1 MTFTTF
7 EKAPN
12 SFKMEINAMGMV
24 VQKEVFNGSTGG
36 SMNMQTGK
44 QNFTDEEIAKKK
56 ITSALDKELRY
67 KELGYKLDLIAI
79 ETVNDKQT
87 YKISITNPFNDVS
100 YEYFDVETKL
110 KVSQMK
116 IETSPT
122 GEIST
127 VIQYFS
133 DYQSSK
139 YIKYPK
145 NVVVEN
151 NGQEIEL
158 NVSVLEYNPKFSSD
172 EFSW

>member
-1 MTFTTF
+1 
-7 EKAPN
+7 
-12 SFKMEINAMGMV
+12 MGMV

-44 QNFTDEEIAKKK
+44 QDLSAEEIAKKK

-67 KELGYKLDLIAI
+67 KELGYQLELMSI
-79 ETVNDKQT
+79 EKVNDVPT
-87 YKISITNPFNDVS
+87 YKVAITNPFNSVS
-100 YEYFDVETKL
+100 YAYFDVDSKL
-110 KVSQMK
+110 KVSEMK
-116 IETSPT
+116 IETSSS
-122 GEIST
+122 GESAT

-139 YIKYPK
+139 YLKYPNK
-145 NVVVEN
+145 VVVEN

-158 NVSVLEYNPKFSSD
+158 NVSSVEYNPKFSSD